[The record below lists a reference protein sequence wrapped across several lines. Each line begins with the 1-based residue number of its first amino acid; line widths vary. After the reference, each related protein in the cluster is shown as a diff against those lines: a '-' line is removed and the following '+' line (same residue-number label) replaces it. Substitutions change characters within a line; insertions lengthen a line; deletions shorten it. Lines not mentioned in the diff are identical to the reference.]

1 MSGLLGGSGLVVVA
15 TGNPG
20 KVKEFAH
27 AFASLGLEVRSLKD
41 YEGMPEIVEDGDSFA
56 ANARIKAGQIGR
68 LLGIPVLADD
78 SGLCVDALGGAPGI
92 YSARYAGPGAADAD
106 NNAKLLAELA
116 SAGAV
121 VPDGAAES
129 AEQPAG
135 QSAGAVPL
143 GSAKNQ
149 ASGSG
154 DSDGAG
160 HSPVSNGASD
170 GAGHS
175 PIRDGAGHSP
185 IAEGAPDG
193 IHLLSTARF
202 KCALA
207 LYVPAEDRFIESE
220 GSMEGYIIDSPRGA
234 GGFGYDPLL
243 WIPALRSTAAELSME
258 EKQAASHR
266 GAALRSLLEKLQG

>member
-1 MSGLLGGSGLVVVA
+1 MSRLLGGSGLVVVA

-116 SAGAV
+116 SAGAD
-121 VPDGAAES
+121 VP
-129 AEQPAG
+129 
-135 QSAGAVPL
+135 
-143 GSAKNQ
+143 
-149 ASGSG
+149 G
-154 DSDGAG
+154 DEMLR
-160 HSPVSNGASD
+160 P
-170 GAGHS
+170 
-175 PIRDGAGHSP
+175 
-185 IAEGAPDG
+185 EGAR
-193 IHLLSTARF
+193 LLSAARF

-207 LYVPAEDRFIESE
+207 LYVPSEDRFIESE
-220 GSMEGYIIDSPRGA
+220 GAMEGYVIDSPRGS

-243 WIPALRSTAAELSME
+243 WVPALRRTAAELSME

>member
-116 SAGAV
+116 SAGA
-121 VPDGAAES
+121 
-129 AEQPAG
+129 
-135 QSAGAVPL
+135 AVP
-143 GSAKNQ
+143 GEE
-149 ASGSG
+149 
-154 DSDGAG
+154 
-160 HSPVSNGASD
+160 SPR
-170 GAGHS
+170 
-175 PIRDGAGHSP
+175 P
-185 IAEGAPDG
+185 EGAC
-193 IHLLSTARF
+193 LLSAARF

-207 LYVPAEDRFIESE
+207 LYMPSEDRFIESE
-220 GSMEGYIIDSPRGA
+220 GAMEGYVLDSPRGS

-243 WIPALRSTAAELSME
+243 WVPALGRTAAELSME

-266 GAALRSLLEKLQG
+266 GAALRSLLEKLRG

>member
-116 SAGAV
+116 SAEAV

-129 AEQPAG
+129 VE

-149 ASGSG
+149 ASGSD
-154 DSDGAG
+154 DSEGAGHSQVSNGATEGAG

-170 GAGHS
+170 GAGQ
-175 PIRDGAGHSP
+175 SP

-207 LYVPAEDRFIESE
+207 LYVPAEERFIESE

-243 WIPALRSTAAELSME
+243 WIPALRRTAAELSME

>member
-116 SAGAV
+116 SAEAV

-129 AEQPAG
+129 VE

-149 ASGSG
+149 ASGSD
-154 DSDGAG
+154 DSEGAG
-160 HSPVSNGASD
+160 HSPVSNGAS
-170 GAGHS
+170 
-175 PIRDGAGHSP
+175 DGAGHSP

-207 LYVPAEDRFIESE
+207 LYVPAEERFIESE

-243 WIPALRSTAAELSME
+243 WIPALRRTAAELSME